1 MKSNKEIVMKVI
13 EPQPLTYRSGEKAV
27 LLLHGFTGST
37 VGLRN
42 LGRYLQK
49 YGYTVHAPLYKGH
62 GLDPYQLIETRP
74 EDWWGDVKASYHFLQ
89 NEGFEKIAVVG
100 ISLGAVFALNLAI
113 EVSVEGVVSISAPL
127 ENKTQRALH
136 QRVTDY
142 AQSYKHMQGK
152 KETCIKREIAKLDQ
166 MSIPALKDIQQ
177 LIFNTKKK
185 IGGLKTPIFV
195 AQGTLDDQLYHQS
208 ADFLYNTVDTTH
220 KQLKWYG
227 KSGHVPTLGPERQQL
242 NEDIHEFLNTL
253 DW

>member
-1 MKSNKEIVMKVI
+1 MKII
-13 EPQPLTYRSGEKAV
+13 EPQSLTYRSGEQAV

-49 YGYTVHAPLYKGH
+49 QGYTVHAPLYKGH

-74 EDWWGDVKASYHFLQ
+74 KDWWEDAKAGYHLLQ
-89 NEGFEKIAVVG
+89 NDGFEKIAVVG
-100 ISLGAVFALNLAI
+100 ISLGAVFALNLAL

-142 AQSYKHMQGK
+142 AQSYKRMEGK
-152 KETCIKREIAKLDQ
+152 KETCVEQEIANLDQ

-185 IGGLKTPIFV
+185 IGDLKTPIFV
-195 AQGTLDDQLYHQS
+195 AQGTLDDQLYHHS

-220 KQLKWYG
+220 KQLKWYE